1 MTSQI
6 LFDLVLTV
14 AGSFSLI
21 GLLAVAT
28 MALPWREEE
37 LDEVERALL
46 TPLHRLDEPGSA
58 AAVAEDP
65 AGRRAA

>member
-37 LDEVERALL
+37 LEEVERALL
-46 TPLHRLDEPGSA
+46 TPLRRADEPSSA
-58 AAVAEDP
+58 AAIVEDP
-65 AGRRAA
+65 AARRAA